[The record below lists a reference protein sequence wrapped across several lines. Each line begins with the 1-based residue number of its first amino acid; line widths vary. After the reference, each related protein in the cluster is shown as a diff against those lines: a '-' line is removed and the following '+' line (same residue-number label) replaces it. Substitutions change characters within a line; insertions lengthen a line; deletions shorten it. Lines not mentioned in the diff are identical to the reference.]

1 MLTPP
6 IPYFILSLS
15 ASFKSI
21 FNLSEIAFVISRE
34 EIGIEE
40 VNLKLKPEKI
50 IKVPE
55 GLRGFGQVTALQ
67 SICIGCHKCEEV
79 CKLGASLIENK
90 FDLPSLFEDSP
101 KDVKAENRRLLI
113 DFIKKIAV
121 KKPQEAIPL
130 PSPLRGF
137 GSLCVAID
145 KCITC
150 GDCEETCPEKV
161 IEIKPIFDLS
171 LIFQE

>member
-1 MLTPP
+1 MSNKNNEAENEEMQTKREKLVDL
-6 IPYFILSLS
+6 I
-15 ASFKSI
+15 KK
-21 FNLSEIAFVISRE
+21 IAI
-34 EIGIEE
+34 
-40 VNLKLKPEKI
+40 KKPEKI
-50 IKVPE
+50 ITVPE

-79 CKLGASLIENK
+79 CKLDAPLIENK
-90 FDLPSLFEDSP
+90 FDLPSLFEDEIP
-101 KDVKAENRRLLI
+101 KDLKSENRRLLI

-121 KKPQEAIPL
+121 KKPVKAILL

-137 GSLCVAID
+137 GELCVEIK